1 MSPCPHTITAAAAY
15 LRSPI
20 QGSWLC
26 AASCLS
32 VLAASPWAEVRRLAT
47 SLPRLSILN
56 TSHLTITITTNRQ
69 CRGILFC
76 TSGVTRKAGKRQ
88 LLFVQHLMARKCTVV
103 QYAAITIIN
112 TQPCLL
118 CVEITRCPLL
128 CAGLGLCRIL
138 CLVSVEMSAESWCL
152 CEVATGYWH
161 RVSQNTS
168 SSQGS
173 GAREW
178 NCLQWTL
185 GSIFSLYPHTLDTK
199 PQN

>member
-1 MSPCPHTITAAAAY
+1 MFRNPFHIAKCLNIPQSVKASRRFYQGEGTGHCERSSPCPTAAAAY
-15 LRSPI
+15 LRFPS

-56 TSHLTITITTNRQ
+56 TGKHSSSYKQ
-69 CRGILFC
+69 CRGIWFC
-76 TSGVTRKAGKRQ
+76 TSGVKLKAGKRQ
-88 LLFVQHLMARKCTVV
+88 LLFVQHLIARKSTVV
-103 QYAAITIIN
+103 QKAAITIIN

-138 CLVSVEMSAESWCL
+138 CLVSVETSAESWC
-152 CEVATGYWH
+152 
-161 RVSQNTS
+161 
-168 SSQGS
+168 
-173 GAREW
+173 
-178 NCLQWTL
+178 
-185 GSIFSLYPHTLDTK
+185 
-199 PQN
+199 